1 MKTSNSNTLKFPRLE
16 KRKVV
21 IKGINKRIMLIDSNM
36 YIYLQGK
43 AKVPLLF
50 VLKNAKYRKTVDII
64 TVELLPFLVEKH
76 CKEMP
81 SR

>member
-1 MKTSNSNTLKFPRLE
+1 
-16 KRKVV
+16 
-21 IKGINKRIMLIDSNM
+21 MLIDSNM

-64 TVELLPFLVEKH
+64 TVELLPCLVEKH